1 MATTVV
7 SGRIDVLTARR
18 VERILAREGVAPG
31 EVIRRTW
38 EAIAE
43 TGEIPV
49 DGVKVHDETPT
60 KLRELMEL
68 RASLPKVDWLDS
80 LTDSQAKDLVASKYE

>member
-38 EAIAE
+38 EAISE
-43 TGEIPV
+43 TGKIPA
-49 DGVKVHDETPT
+49 DDAKMHDEASS
-60 KLRELMEL
+60 KLREFMEL
-68 RASLPKVDWLDS
+68 RESLPKVDWLDT
-80 LTDSQAKDLVASKYE
+80 LTDSQAKDMVASRYE

>member
-7 SGRIDVLTARR
+7 SGRIDVLTARQ

-43 TGEIPV
+43 TGKIPA
-49 DGVKVHDETPT
+49 DGVKVHDEAST

-68 RASLPKVDWLDS
+68 RASLPKADWLDN
-80 LTDSQAKDLVASKYE
+80 LTDSQAKDMVASRYE